1 MTETA
6 PAPARQLARLALPA
20 LVAALNHVLDQH
32 PPARD
37 RLRAFGE
44 RRIRLGVEPSAGWR
58 LVPDLWLAIDADGR
72 LAPAEPGE
80 AGVQMSLRP
89 SPQAGFDW
97 LRDGVR
103 GIAGHIRIEGDV
115 ALAAALGE
123 LLQSV
128 RWDGEEDLSRF
139 VGDIAAR
146 RIAEGARAARGL
158 VADAGERLHRQLGG
172 FIESGESPLARS
184 ADLDELRIRA
194 AVLARRVDA
203 VGRRMRDRA
212 ATGPG

>member
-1 MTETA
+1 MNQAA
-6 PAPARQLARLALPA
+6 PAPARQLGRLALPS

-32 PPARD
+32 PAARE
-37 RLRAFGE
+37 RLRMFGE
-44 RRIRLGVEPSAGWR
+44 RRLRLGVEPGAGWG

-72 LAPAEPGE
+72 LAASEPGE
-80 AGVQMSLRP
+80 AGVQMLLRP

-103 GIAGHIRIEGDV
+103 GLSSHMRIEGDV
-115 ALAAALGE
+115 MLAATLGE

-128 RWDGEEDLSRF
+128 RWDGEEDLSRV

-146 RIAEGARAARGL
+146 RIAGGSRAARGL
-158 VADAGERLHRQLGG
+158 VADAGERLYRQLGG

-184 ADLDELRIRA
+184 AELDRQRERCA
-194 AVLARRVDA
+194 AMAQRVDVLARRI
-203 VGRRMRDRA
+203 RDRNEL
-212 ATGPG
+212 PGR

>member
-1 MTETA
+1 VNETA
-6 PAPARQLARLALPA
+6 PAPVRQFARLALPS

-32 PPARD
+32 PAARE
-37 RLRAFGE
+37 RLRMFGE
-44 RRIRLGVEPSAGWR
+44 RRLRLGVEPHGGWG

-80 AGVQMSLRP
+80 AGVQMLLRP

-97 LRDGVR
+97 LRDGAR
-103 GIAGHIRIEGDV
+103 GLSGHMRIEGDV
-115 ALAAALGE
+115 MLAATLGE
-123 LLQSV
+123 LMQSV

-146 RIAEGARAARGL
+146 RIAEGSRAARSL
-158 VADAGERLHRQLGG
+158 VANAGERLYRQLGG

-184 ADLDELRIRA
+184 AELDELRERA
-194 AVLARRVDA
+194 AAMAQRLDAVARRA
-203 VGRRMRDRA
+203 GERGTSEAR
-212 ATGPG
+212 

>member
-1 MTETA
+1 MNKAA

-32 PPARD
+32 PAARE
-37 RLRAFGE
+37 RLRMFGE
-44 RRIRLGVEPSAGWR
+44 RRLRLGVDAGGGWG

-72 LAPAEPGE
+72 LVPADPGE
-80 AGVQMSLRP
+80 AGVQMLLRP

-103 GIAGHIRIEGDV
+103 GISKHMRIEGDV
-115 ALAAALGE
+115 MLAATLGE

-184 ADLDELRIRA
+184 ADLGELHARTA
-194 AVLARRVDA
+194 AMAQRVDA
-203 VGRRMRDRA
+203 LGRRAHERGA
-212 ATGPG
+212 PGAG

>member
-194 AVLARRVDA
+194 AALARRVDA
-203 VGRRMRDRA
+203 LGRRMRDRA